1 MNHFIARTC
10 HSGNVDDIQGIK
22 DLIHAIL
29 VFIHRANGPHIVI
42 FCRNAILCWER
53 AEGSHS
59 LKPHQLLGELVFD
72 KNSTLRS
79 AKVGSALP
87 QGLAIKRLMNYA
99 YSGSSVDCHTDH
111 ARDMIQMAFREA
123 FRAIKWVN
131 PYDHLFLK
139 KLVRELIIVV
149 VGLWCRHAVNLLHLL
164 QILPVAVPLHIVVLN
179 EHLLAN
185 MVLVE
190 LVGHDV
196 GSFSGYL
203 IYVLI
208 FFTNDRGS
216 WVKLGQIVH
225 HGVLDVNIDLS
236 EDVLSI

>member
-1 MNHFIARTC
+1 MDN
-10 HSGNVDDIQGIK
+10 IQGFE

-29 VFIHRANGPHIVI
+29 VLIHRANSPHIVI

-53 AEGSHS
+53 TEGSHS
-59 LKPHQLLGELVFD
+59 LKSHQLLGELVFD
-72 KNSTLRS
+72 ENSTLRG

-87 QGLAIKRLMNYA
+87 QRLAIKGLVNYA

-123 FRAIKWVN
+123 FCAIKWVN
-131 PYDHLFLK
+131 PNDHLFLK

-149 VGLWCRHAVNLLHLL
+149 VSFRRRHSVNLLHLL

-190 LVGHDV
+190 LVRHDI
-196 GSFSGYL
+196 GPLSRYL
-203 IYVLI
+203 INELI
-208 FFTNDRGS
+208 FFTNDRCS
-216 WVKLGQIVH
+216 RVKLGQIVH
-225 HGVLDVNIDLS
+225 HCVLNVNVDLS
-236 EDVLSI
+236 EDVLSIIFLLHRDVGET